1 MATLKYVVMC
11 LTRRYDGNGSLL
23 HRNDGNGNHS
33 LPHHKAKGSPVFC
46 PGVPESGNE
55 YQLTSLQISQ
65 INQ

>member
-1 MATLKYVVMC
+1 MAMLKYVVMC

-46 PGVPESGNE
+46 PGVPESGN
-55 YQLTSLQISQ
+55 
-65 INQ
+65 